1 MLNIKI
7 QSKHSFLWAALQHL
21 YIPLFFFN
29 LYFLVVWMSPS
40 LRNAFSTLKNNLKAV
55 RSERQWKNSFHSGI
69 VSADNTIWL
78 LIHSVTSHILGFFF
92 FSGELVQ
99 IMMATANEN
108 LSPKFCNRVLKF
120 FTKLFQLS
128 KSVIILKLY
137 CPSLVIFKL
146 FKAELFEL
154 KLE

>member
-1 MLNIKI
+1 
-7 QSKHSFLWAALQHL
+7 
-21 YIPLFFFN
+21 
-29 LYFLVVWMSPS
+29 MSPS

-69 VSADNTIWL
+69 VSADDTIWL

-146 FKAELFEL
+146 SKAELFEL